1 MSGPAGCGVWPRQP
15 HDSPPDSFVAR
26 GARTPRTPTVPRSPV
41 PPPPPPS
48 FLTPAAAGAVA
59 GLALALHL
67 ARLAV
72 LGAQL
77 DGRVAAHGG
86 VARHAAQVAQLVQSA
101 SGAARNVGGMQTA
114 AAARGAVLRRVGVWR
129 GVRRGRAVGAC
140 GGGGGV
146 RRGVRRTCGCA
157 AAGRGVRMSG
167 RRSGV
172 QRTCDCGR
180 PCRQCALKETRGAW
194 MHRWVAQHRG
204 ARMSRCEVG
213 GWCVAE
219 ESTGQS
225 RWTEQWAGR
234 WAGGGGVGRAVGQG
248 SEQRGAP

>member
-86 VARHAAQVAQLVQSA
+86 VARYAAQVAQVIQSA

-114 AAARGAVLRRVGVWR
+114 AAARGAVLRRVVQCCGAWAC
-129 GVRRGRAVGAC
+129 GGAC
-140 GGGGGV
+140 GGGVRWGRAAGAGACGGACGV
-146 RRGVRRTCGCA
+146 RA
-157 AAGRGVRMSG
+157 
-167 RRSGV
+167 
-172 QRTCDCGR
+172 
-180 PCRQCALKETRGAW
+180 
-194 MHRWVAQHRG
+194 VAQQPG
-204 ARMSRCEVG
+204 AG
-213 GWCVAE
+213 
-219 ESTGQS
+219 
-225 RWTEQWAGR
+225 
-234 WAGGGGVGRAVGQG
+234 
-248 SEQRGAP
+248 

>member
-86 VARHAAQVAQLVQSA
+86 VARHAAQVAQVVQSA

-129 GVRRGRAVGAC
+129 GVRRGRVAGRAAGAC
-140 GGGGGV
+140 GGGV
-146 RRGVRRTCGCA
+146 RRGRGR
-157 AAGRGVRMSG
+157 AAGRAAYVRL
-167 RRSGV
+167 RSS
-172 QRTCDCGR
+172 R
-180 PCRQCALKETRGAW
+180 ARGENE
-194 MHRWVAQHRG
+194 R
-204 ARMSRCEVG
+204 
-213 GWCVAE
+213 E
-219 ESTGQS
+219 E
-225 RWTEQWAGR
+225 
-234 WAGGGGVGRAVGQG
+234 VGRAAYVRLRPALSPVCLKGDTWCVDASLG
-248 SEQRGAP
+248 GAAPWGTDESL